1 VVAADKQRKIWDILS
16 EMRSYLRERPERTVL
31 RPALISVNKNY
42 AVYSVFPSDMTSHS
56 KITNFN
62 RECIAS
68 LVDFRL
74 LDTVRLF
81 RDDRTLERCIG

>member
-31 RPALISVNKNY
+31 RPALISVKTTQFT
-42 AVYSVFPSDMTSHS
+42 VFPSDMTSHS

-74 LDTVRLF
+74 LDTVSDF
-81 RDDRTLERCIG
+81 SEMTGHWNDV